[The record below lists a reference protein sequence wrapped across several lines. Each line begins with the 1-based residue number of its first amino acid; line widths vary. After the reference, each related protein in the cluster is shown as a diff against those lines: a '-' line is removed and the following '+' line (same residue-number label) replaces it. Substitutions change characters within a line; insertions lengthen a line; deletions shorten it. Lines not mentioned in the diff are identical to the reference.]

1 MFETVGLNITIL
13 ADMHIVSSLDVQ
25 FPLDN
30 GIFQAHRI
38 PDNIPVY
45 INRKLNH
52 LPVVLKQLQKSIA
65 NRISDI
71 SSDETF
77 FSDSISTYSE
87 AHSKSG
93 FNDTFTYTPTTI
105 DYGTSDKEKRK
116 RKVTWL
122 SLLF

>member
-71 SSDETF
+71 SSMKPFLVIQYQHTQKHIGKVDLMTLHL
-77 FSDSISTYSE
+77 YS
-87 AHSKSG
+87 
-93 FNDTFTYTPTTI
+93 NNN
-105 DYGTSDKEKRK
+105 
-116 RKVTWL
+116 
-122 SLLF
+122 